1 MSSHETSPEAVFG
14 LSRLIDP
21 VEPELFLRDHWEK
34 EPLHI
39 ERDAPDHYGDLL
51 TLDDVDQLLM
61 MAGPGFETIRVVV
74 DGEETPIEAMAQR
87 GPHGRANTLE
97 AIYDHY
103 RRGSTVVLNSLDDR
117 WAPLQR
123 LTHALGAELGAGF
136 QVNVYLT
143 PAGKAQGF
151 KPHYDTHDVLVAQV
165 HGSKQWRLYGA
176 PYELPLAG
184 RPKFGDEI
192 PGDAVPERELTLKR
206 GDFLYLP
213 RGVVH
218 AATSNDEASVHLTIG
233 VHSLRWAN
241 VLQSAMEKLFDE
253 DVRFRQGVPAG
264 LAGDEDIQR
273 AAVERLRQLVG
284 VLQEGLSAER
294 AIEET
299 VTQSVSVNS
308 PSLGG
313 HLLDLE
319 RVRDLTPATPV
330 RRRPGVVSHTAVTD
344 TQVTVAFHNK
354 SVALPRQVEREV
366 RWLAGHQG
374 GAFSAADL
382 PGRLDQ
388 PGRMLLLQTFL
399 REGLLTF

>member
-1 MSSHETSPEAVFG
+1 MSSHEKSPEVVSG
-14 LSRLIDP
+14 LSHLIAP
-21 VEPELFLRDHWEK
+21 VEPKAFLCDYWEQK
-34 EPLHI
+34 PLHI

-74 DGEETPIEAMAQR
+74 NGEETSIEAMAQR

-103 RRGSTVVLNSLDDR
+103 RRGSTIVLNSLDDR

-123 LTHALGAELGAGF
+123 LTHALGAELSAGF

-192 PGDAVPERELTLKR
+192 GGDAAPEQELTLKR

-253 DVRFRQGVPAG
+253 DVRFRQGIPAG
-264 LAGDEDIQR
+264 FAHDEDLQR
-273 AAVERLRQLVG
+273 GAVESLRKLVG
-284 VLQEGLSAER
+284 VLQDGLSAER
-294 AIEET
+294 VIEET
-299 VTQSVSVNS
+299 VTQAVSVNS
-308 PSLGG
+308 PSLVG

-319 RVRDLTPATPV
+319 RVRHLTPSTPV

-366 RWLAGHQG
+366 RWLARHPG
-374 GAFSAADL
+374 GAFSAADM